1 MSYDLILTDNF
12 KKEAKKLLK
21 KYASLKSELA
31 ELGELLQE
39 DPTLGTSLGN
49 EIFKIR
55 LAVASKNK
63 GKSGGMRI
71 LYLVRIINQKI
82 YLFSIFDKS
91 QQDSISQK
99 EITEILKNENLL

>member
-21 KYASLKSELA
+21 KYASLKLELA

-39 DPTLGTSLGN
+39 NPTLGISLGN
-49 EIFKIR
+49 GVFKIR

-91 QQDSISQK
+91 EKESISAK
-99 EITEILKNENLL
+99 DITEILKNENLL